1 MAILKDGGGN
11 GKGLDLGGLGNTNT
25 GGISYAGAG
34 VDPGMWPTAPL
45 GATDYMTPEDYN
57 AILQGMGIPPG
68 TFTDLINQAVL
79 ENWSEDEILARIY
92 VTPEFHNMFPGI
104 FREDG
109 SMRFSAAEYRSISDN
124 YKSIARD
131 YGVTGL
137 STGQISKLIG
147 GNVSIHEF
155 QTRMSAVQRYEEYKP
170 ALNAYRDILKA
181 QGIDTSAIEGDA
193 GLLKFVLGQSP
204 KEFYTNYEQTN
215 VLTQA
220 RAQGFVG
227 KERGVG
233 MAQRI
238 AALTPGIS
246 TEQELQEHFA
256 TLATQAK
263 TVVPASQW
271 ARNGI
276 TKNDLV
282 QLEFGGPRRAAIA
295 ERVTDVMKQKQAFDE
310 QVYVGGVGQTQRA
323 RRDKAQTQ

>member
-1 MAILKDGGGN
+1 MAKQGS
-11 GKGLDLGGLGNTNT
+11 GLGLGGLGNTSS
-25 GGISYAGAG
+25 GYISYAGAG
-34 VDPGMWPTAPL
+34 VDPGMWPTTPL
-45 GATDYMTPEDYN
+45 STFDYMTPEDYN
-57 AILQGMGIPPG
+57 AILTGMGIPPG
-68 TFTDLINQAVL
+68 TFTDLINQAVI

-92 VTPEFHNMFPGI
+92 ATPEFHQMFPGI

-155 QTRMSAVQRYEEYKP
+155 QTRMSAVQRYEEFKP

-181 QGIDTSAIEGDA
+181 QGIDTSAIDGDA
-193 GLLKFVLGQSP
+193 GLLKFVLGQAP
-204 KEFYTNYEQTN
+204 KEFYRTYEQTN

-220 RAQGFVG
+220 RTTGFVG
-227 KERGVG
+227 KEQGVG
-233 MAQRI
+233 MARRI

-246 TEQELQEHFA
+246 SEQDLQEHFA
-256 TLATQAK
+256 TLAVQAR

-271 ARNGI
+271 ARMGI
-276 TKNDLV
+276 TKGDLV
-282 QLEFGGPRRAAIA
+282 QLEFGGPRRAAVA
-295 ERVTDVMKQKQAFDE
+295 ERVQDVMSQQQAFRE

-323 RRDKAQTQ
+323 RREKAQTQ